1 MSYQDC
7 LTYPVKNSRG
17 TDISSLIPRQA
28 SSSVFP
34 KAILVQARRFPVP
47 QKAEGGSILS
57 ALDELSGYRRSERVP
72 LKNDLIDLAKLEPF
86 LRLILVSGALGKPAA
101 DRLAELREI
110 PGAEG
115 EAPLHPKVQLEL
127 VEMIKAKV
135 PLPQAPNMF
144 LTSSGGLTLSWR
156 LPDENSLIMVI
167 EPCRTIYYD
176 KHDGASKSFEHGN
189 FDALSAALNR
199 STVNKA

>member
-1 MSYQDC
+1 
-7 LTYPVKNSRG
+7 
-17 TDISSLIPRQA
+17 
-28 SSSVFP
+28 
-34 KAILVQARRFPVP
+34 VP